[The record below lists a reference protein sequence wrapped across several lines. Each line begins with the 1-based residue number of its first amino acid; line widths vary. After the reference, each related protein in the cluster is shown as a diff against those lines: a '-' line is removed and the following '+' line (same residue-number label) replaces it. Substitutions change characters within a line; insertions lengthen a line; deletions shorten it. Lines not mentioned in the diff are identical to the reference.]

1 MKKLPI
7 VILTLLALPLS
18 AKEINTQAL
27 KACSF
32 VENDF
37 QRLQCYDQVIAGKE
51 LTATEKNK
59 SSKSQAK
66 LPDNAAAPAKSKS
79 ENVAATAQK
88 AEDNFGLEHRKVE
101 KKDDEITSVVT
112 KVKTHPHGELIITLE
127 NGHVWQQIGS
137 DRFNLQ
143 AGETVIIT
151 RGMFNSFIMKVE
163 GRNRGIK
170 VKRK

>member
-7 VILTLLALPLS
+7 LIFSVFALPLS
-18 AKEINTQAL
+18 ATEINTQAL

-51 LTATEKNK
+51 LTTAKK
-59 SSKSQAK
+59 SKAAKSNANV
-66 LPDNAAAPAKSKS
+66 PEHAAAPATVKSKS
-79 ENVAATAQK
+79 AETAPQK
-88 AEDNFGLEHRKVE
+88 AGNNFGLEHRKVE
-101 KKDDEITSVVT
+101 KQGDEITSVVT
-112 KVKTHPHGELIITLE
+112 NVKTHPHGELIITLE

-137 DRFNLQ
+137 DRFTLKE
-143 AGETVIIT
+143 GVTVVIS